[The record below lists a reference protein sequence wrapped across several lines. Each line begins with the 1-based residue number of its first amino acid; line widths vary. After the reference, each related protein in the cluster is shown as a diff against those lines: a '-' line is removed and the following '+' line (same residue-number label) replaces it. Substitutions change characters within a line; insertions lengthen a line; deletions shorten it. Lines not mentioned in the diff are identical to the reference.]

1 MGRGS
6 GEVMRRQDL
15 PRSVPRPYSL
25 LGEERDEDLGAAVV
39 GVEEARPGDGDLL
52 GEHGLVLEEEQG
64 LAAEGGDEGRP
75 RAGESIVDGRARAA
89 GPTGE
94 GLVAG
99 VVGVPGH
106 VAKALDV
113 RA

>member
-15 PRSVPRPYSL
+15 PRSVPRPYSP
-25 LGEERDEDLGAAVV
+25 LGADRDEDLGAAVG
-39 GVEEARPGDGDLL
+39 GVEEMRPGDGDLL
-52 GEHGLVLEEEQG
+52 GEGVLVLEEEQR

-75 RAGESIVDGRARAA
+75 GAGEGVVDGRARAA
-89 GPTGE
+89 GPPRE

-99 VVGVPGH
+99 VGGVPGH
-106 VAKALDV
+106 VEKDV
-113 RA
+113 